1 MGREGEWRGVQAVP
15 FEEGEGMRET
25 VVDIAVIRGQLMGEL
40 DGMLAGE
47 MGEI

>member
-25 VVDIAVIRGQLMGEL
+25 VVDIAVIRGQLMDL
-40 DGMLAGE
+40 GMLAGG
-47 MGEI
+47 MDGI